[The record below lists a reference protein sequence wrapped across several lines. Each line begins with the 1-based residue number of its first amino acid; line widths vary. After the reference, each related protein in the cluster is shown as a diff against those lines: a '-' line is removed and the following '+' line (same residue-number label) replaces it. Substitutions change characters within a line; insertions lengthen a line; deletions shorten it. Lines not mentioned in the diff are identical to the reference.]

1 MMINDYKFSRVCLA
15 LARDTASKEK
25 ALPMHLHPLYQVND
39 FDCHGHDNDGGTMIY
54 YTRR

>member
-1 MMINDYKFSRVCLA
+1 MIINDYKFSRACLA

>member
-25 ALPMHLHPLYQVND
+25 ALPMHLHPLYQVNAMV
-39 FDCHGHDNDGGTMIY
+39 MIMMVAL
-54 YTRR
+54 